1 MRVPAGKHR
10 TKIAFW
16 PGDPAYQ
23 PAVQSA
29 AGRAEDLGALTQGG
43 DAQWGD
49 SLGTKGQLSDNQ
61 TDAYVVDTLGIPFN
75 NQYEPRMRIG
85 AFDFFDDGNSAAV
98 CTWDGDVWI
107 VSGIDDDL
115 QNLQWKRFATGLHEP
130 LGLKI
135 VDGKIYTV
143 GDNQITRFH
152 DLNNDGEADFLEN
165 FNNDW
170 DSTEGLSCLL
180 FRFANRP
187 TGKFLLQHGL
197 PGTGRGS
204 RV

>member
-1 MRVPAGKHR
+1 M
-10 TKIAFW
+10 
-16 PGDPAYQ
+16 
-23 PAVQSA
+23 
-29 AGRAEDLGALTQGG
+29 GRSNLV
-43 DAQWGD
+43 
-49 SLGTKGQLSDNQ
+49 TKGELS
-61 TDAYVVDTLGIPFN
+61 TDDQNAYVVDRIGIPFN

-85 AFDFFDDGNSAAV
+85 AFDFFDDGNTAAV

-170 DSTEGLSCLL
+170 DSTEGFHAFL
-180 FRFANRP
+180 FRSADRSP
-187 TGKFLLQHGL
+187 RKFLLQYGL
-197 PGTGRGS
+197 PSAGGWS